1 MKMSDKTDHCFISAD
16 IKKENSK
23 SQLLKDDQV
32 HADQDFYDN
41 LPFNKLRNPP
51 KHVRNT
57 ISLTN
62 YKKGLCPCVSLSVS
76 HDCPIIILSAVL
88 AVTMI

>member
-1 MKMSDKTDHCFISAD
+1 MQMSDKTDHCFISAD

-57 ISLTN
+57 ISLNN
-62 YKKGLCPCVSLSVS
+62 YKGVCLCVCLSVS
-76 HDCPIIILSAVL
+76 HDLSNNIFSD
-88 AVTMI
+88 TDFNI

>member
-62 YKKGLCPCVSLSVS
+62 YRVIHLIVNQEQGCCELVFALLRSPK
-76 HDCPIIILSAVL
+76 AF
-88 AVTMI
+88 M

>member
-51 KHVRNT
+51 KHVRNA
-57 ISLTN
+57 ISLTT
-62 YKKGLCPCVSLSVS
+62 KGYVRMPYSVQS
-76 HDCPIIILSAVL
+76 WL
-88 AVTMI
+88 